1 MTKERLFYLIHLV
14 DSLNHEV
21 DVAASISHEKFDDS
35 IHITIFYGGEVVS
48 HVFYVNSHSKSTWE
62 VTYGDN
68 DLIKAEAFM
77 RALLRSAQYNPSM
90 RAEP

>member
-14 DSLNHEV
+14 DRLNHEV

-35 IHITIFYGGEVVS
+35 IHITFFYVGEVVS
-48 HVFYVNSHSKSTWE
+48 HVFYVNTHTESTWE
-62 VTYGDN
+62 ATHGDIN
-68 DLIKAEAFM
+68 LVKAEAFM
-77 RALLRSAQYNPSM
+77 RALLHSAQYNPSM